1 MPCCAQVRAN
11 AAALGVALSKRGYKL
26 VTGGTDNHLVL
37 WDLRPEVRRSCPLYD
52 HHHNIWTCITRS
64 LYGCGVERLSWTSLE
79 PHACFLSVSLPGILC
94 SGGNGSLRFCKICSV
109 RLLVLQSLHAE
120 RMGTSVHMQGVNGN
134 KMEKACDLVH
144 ITLNKNAVV
153 GDVSALAPGGVRIGA
168 PAMTSRGLKESD
180 FEAIA
185 DLLHEV
191 RGLCTV
197 PRVQDLLQRVGR

>member
-1 MPCCAQVRAN
+1 MQIRAN
-11 AAALGVALSKRGYKL
+11 AAALGANLTKRGYKL

-37 WDLRPEVRRSCPLYD
+37 WDLRPEVSSCLAL
-52 HHHNIWTCITRS
+52 H
-64 LYGCGVERLSWTSLE
+64 
-79 PHACFLSVSLPGILC
+79 SVLTLTHPAFWMQCLVW
-94 SGGNGSLRFCKICSV
+94 SV
-109 RLLVLQSLHAE
+109 RLSHSDCNATVVLTNRPSGDTSHGMLGTMQSILTVIDA
-120 RMGTSVHMQGVNGN
+120 QGINGN

-168 PAMTSRGLKESD
+168 PAMTSRGLREAD

-191 RGLCTV
+191 SIAH
-197 PRVQDLLQRVGR
+197 